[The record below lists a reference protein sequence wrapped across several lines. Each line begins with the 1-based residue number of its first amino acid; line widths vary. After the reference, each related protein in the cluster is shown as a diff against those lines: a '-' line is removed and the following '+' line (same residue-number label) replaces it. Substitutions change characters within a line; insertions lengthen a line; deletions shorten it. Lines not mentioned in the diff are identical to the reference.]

1 MKDLSRSLGSVD
13 SSEESVTGA
22 GTNILKLRQNEEISM
37 IGDGYVSSAAVC
49 LMVKTNQK
57 PRGSKKWFLVIYDCY
72 YGTVICL
79 SSPGTPIAHMLVSR
93 MVSHR
98 SLRRRSFFFIFNFCS
113 SD

>member
-1 MKDLSRSLGSVD
+1 MKDLSHNLGSVD

-37 IGDGYVSSAAVC
+37 IGDGYVSSAVVC

-72 YGTVICL
+72 YGTVIYL
-79 SSPGTPIAHMLVSR
+79 SLLSWDSHCAHVGKQDGVPQVSKTP
-93 MVSHR
+93 
-98 SLRRRSFFFIFNFCS
+98 FIFNFCS